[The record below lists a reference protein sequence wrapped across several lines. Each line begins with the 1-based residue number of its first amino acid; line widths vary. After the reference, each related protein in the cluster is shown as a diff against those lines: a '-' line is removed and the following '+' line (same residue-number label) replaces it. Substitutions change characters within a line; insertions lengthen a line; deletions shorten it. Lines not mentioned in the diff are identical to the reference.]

1 MGWVAGWSFVPSSW
15 NRSRATAIA
24 ATLLLHLVLATWL
37 LSLRLDTPPAAV
49 EIASLDWIPQAQ
61 PLPPPLA
68 EPLATP
74 SAPVQAP
81 SLLLPVPEAIP
92 PPPME
97 YDWYGDARAV
107 AGALGGST
115 ERRTFGS
122 APAEPRRKLKSKPEG
137 PPPFFEQ
144 PLPRV
149 GTTVRTP
156 EGETILWVSDYCFIS
171 LSSQSLT
178 MRDFH
183 DARQG
188 VRQCIIPLGKAE
200 PRGDLF
206 DHLKRPPYKQQ

>member
-1 MGWVAGWSFVPSSW
+1 ML
-15 NRSRATAIA
+15 A
-24 ATLLLHLVLATWL
+24 AWL
-37 LSLRLDTPPAAV
+37 LTLKLSTPPAAV
-49 EIASLDWIPQAQ
+49 EIESLDWVPQAQ
-61 PLPPPLA
+61 PLPPSPTN
-68 EPLATP
+68 EPAPMP
-74 SAPVQAP
+74 SEPVQAP

-92 PPPME
+92 PPLIE

-107 AGALGGST
+107 AGALGGPT
-115 ERRTFGS
+115 ERRAFGS
-122 APAEPRRKLKSKPEG
+122 GPAESEPSLKSKPEG
-137 PPPFFEQ
+137 PAPLFEQ

-178 MRDFH
+178 MKDFH

-188 VRQCIIPLGKAE
+188 VRQCIISIGERE

-206 DHLKRPPYKQQ
+206 DHLKRPPSGQPPGQPSGQQ